1 MSGAI
6 RRHASVAVM
15 LAIAAVTVG
24 CTGTGPASRLT
35 VLTSVQQVRALSP
48 KAGESAYP
56 VRLRGT
62 VTYYHAGSRTLVVQ
76 AGDDAVRVDMGKTS
90 LVLGPGREI
99 EVAGATAAGAS
110 SALVL
115 ATAVSDLGAGVVPA
129 AARVGRRELGS
140 TEYAYRRVSVDGI
153 VRSSVREND
162 GRVTLNIAAADG
174 TFQAKVIAPSG
185 ASFSDELV
193 DARVSVV
200 GVAQPVFDVNETA
213 VRRQIL
219 VFQPADVSVTEPRA
233 SDPFSAPV
241 RSVAALR
248 DDPSESVTSHRV
260 HAQGVMTPQAD
271 GTLSLQ
277 DSSGA
282 VTVTRPE
289 GMDIQPDQRLDVLGF
304 AVRTSSGV
312 RLEDAVVRPITA
324 EAGTIAIVVTAR
336 GTAGR
341 PLPVLGT
348 VRQIRALPPVEARR
362 GYPVRVRGVITATLA
377 TTAAFVQDSTGGIY
391 TVLDAG
397 PLHTGDL
404 VEVVGRTGAGDFAP
418 VIDKATARVIGPASL
433 PEPARAPLPEL
444 TSGGYDSQ
452 WIEAEGVV
460 QAVTPMGTSA
470 RLSIVSGLYS
480 FVGEVA
486 LAGSPLPVGLVDAR
500 VRLRGACA
508 SVFNERRQLL
518 GIRLVVPGTEYLTV
532 LEPAVDARALPVQP
546 VNSLMQFSVGRSAEH
561 RVRVRGIVTVG
572 RANGAVYIKDGTGG
586 LVVYA
591 AGDAVLAPGDR
602 VNVVGFPA
610 AGDYLPVLRNAQVER
625 YDTGPQ
631 PVPADVTTDEAMS
644 GNYHAQLVRLEAT
657 LLDQVANGAGRTLT
671 LQANRQTFNAFLE
684 GPPGLDSL
692 TAIRPGSVVHV
703 TGVCLVQAERSLND
717 SNFVTNQEFRLLL
730 RAAGDV
736 GVIRSAPWW
745 SVTRVLWVLGGLAVI
760 AVTAVAWVVVLRRRV
775 HEQTA
780 YIRRQLETEAA
791 LKAAA
796 QAANT
801 AKSEF
806 LANMSHEIRTPMN
819 GILGMTALTLDTD
832 LTAYQ
837 RRCLASVN
845 QAGRSLL
852 TILND
857 ILDFSKIES
866 RKLELESIPFHLADA
881 ISEVGSLVA
890 FEVDRKHLV
899 FTTTMA
905 PGVPADLIGDPVRL
919 KQIVTNL
926 LGNAVKFTASGTVA
940 VRVQEDT
947 PRVGTST
954 TLRFSVSDTGIGIPE
969 DRLDAVF
976 EAFSQAEGS
985 TTRNFGGTGLGLA
998 ISSRLV
1004 SLMGGRLW
1012 VESERGVGST
1022 FHFTVSFGVATP
1034 ASCGADAPGLS
1045 PAVVAG
1051 SHRNV
1056 RTLREAIP
1064 TAKRRRILVA
1074 EDNVVNQHVAVGL
1087 LTSRG
1092 HQVSLAENGREAIA
1106 ALADGGFDLVLM
1118 DVQMPEMDGFEATA
1132 AIRLAEQGS
1141 GRRIRIVAMTARA
1154 MTGDREKCLAAGM
1167 DGYLSKPIDP
1177 AMLFAAVE
1185 EAVPGGAGPIALAA
1199 PADGPVDRETLMT
1212 RVGGDEGLFRE
1223 IVELFL
1229 ADCPIRVAAIEA
1241 AVARRN
1247 PEEIRVAA
1255 HALKGSAG
1263 NLSAT
1268 RLTAAARVLEAL
1280 GAEGQ
1285 VEGTATALQD
1295 LRVEARVASD
1305 VLREWVPL
1313 AEAV

>member
-1 MSGAI
+1 MI
-6 RRHASVAVM
+6 RARWRRASVAM
-15 LAIAAVTVG
+15 MIGIAAVTAG
-24 CTGTGPASRLT
+24 CTGGGPASRLT
-35 VLTSVQQVRALSP
+35 LLTNLQQVRALSA

-56 VRLRGT
+56 VRFRGT
-62 VTYYHAGSRTLVVQ
+62 VTYYHAGTRTLVVQ
-76 AGDDAVRVDMGKTS
+76 AGDDAVFVDMGKTP
-90 LVLGPGREI
+90 LVLAPGREI
-99 EVAGATAAGAS
+99 EVEGATAAGAS

-115 ATAVSDLGAGVVPA
+115 ATAVTDLGASVVPA
-129 AARVGRRELGS
+129 AARVGRHELGS
-140 TEYAYRRVSVDGI
+140 PEFAYRRVGVDGI

-185 ASFSDELV
+185 ASFGDELV
-193 DARVSVV
+193 DAGVSVV
-200 GVAQPVFDVNETA
+200 GVAQPVFDVSETA

-219 VFQPADVSVTEPRA
+219 VFEPADVTVTEPRA
-233 SDPFSAPV
+233 TDPFSAPV

-248 DDPSESVTSHRV
+248 DDTDESPSRHRV

-271 GTLSLQ
+271 GTLSIQ
-277 DSSGA
+277 DSTGS
-282 VTVTRPE
+282 VPVTRQE

-304 AVRTSSGV
+304 AVRTSDGV
-312 RLEDAVVRPITA
+312 RLEDVVVRPITH
-324 EAGTIAIVVTAR
+324 EAATIAIEVKTP

-362 GYPVRVRGVITATLA
+362 GYPVRVRGVITATFS
-377 TTAAFVQDSTGGIY
+377 TTAAFVQDSTGGIF

-404 VEVVGRTGAGDFAP
+404 VDVVGRTGGGDFAP
-418 VIDKATARVIGPASL
+418 VINKATARAIGPASL
-433 PEPARAPLPEL
+433 PEPSRAPLAEL

-452 WIEAEGVV
+452 WVEAEGVV

-470 RLSIVSGLYS
+470 RLSIVAGLYS
-480 FVGEVA
+480 FVAEVA

-518 GIRLVVPGTEYLTV
+518 GIRLVVPGAKYLTV

-572 RANGAVYIKDGTGG
+572 RGNGTVYIKDATGG

-591 AGDAVLAPGDR
+591 DGDAVLAPGDR

-610 AGDYLPVLRNAQVER
+610 AGDYLPVLRNALVER

-644 GNYHAQLVRLEAT
+644 GNYHAQLVRMEAI
-657 LLDQVANGAGRTLT
+657 LLDEVANGAGRTLT

-684 GPPGLDSL
+684 GPPGVDSL

-703 TGVCLVQAERSLND
+703 TGVCLVKAERSLSD
-717 SNFVTNQEFRLLL
+717 SNFVSNQEFRLLL
-730 RAAGDV
+730 RTANDV

-760 AVTAVAWVVVLRRRV
+760 AVTAVAWGVVLRRRV

-780 YIRRQLETEAA
+780 YIQRQLETEAA

-832 LTAYQ
+832 LTEYQ

-866 RKLELESIPFHLADA
+866 RKLELESIPFRLADA
-881 ISEVGSLVA
+881 LAEVGSLVA
-890 FEVDRKHLV
+890 FEVVRKQLV
-899 FTTTMA
+899 FTTAIA
-905 PGVPADLIGDPVRL
+905 PGVPPDLIGDPIRL

-926 LGNAVKFTASGTVA
+926 LGNAVKFTASGSIA

-947 PRVGTST
+947 ARAGNST
-954 TLRFSVSDTGIGIPE
+954 TLHFSVSDTGIGIPE
-969 DRLDAVF
+969 DRLEAVF
-976 EAFSQAEGS
+976 EAFSQAEDS

-1022 FHFTVSFGVATP
+1022 FHFTVSFGLAAP
-1034 ASCGADAPGLS
+1034 AAFGTDAAGPR
-1045 PAVVAG
+1045 AVAG
-1051 SHRNV
+1051 TGDPYV
-1056 RTLREAIP
+1056 RTVREVIP
-1064 TAKRRRILVA
+1064 PAKRRRILVA

-1092 HQVSLAENGREAIA
+1092 HQVSLADNGREAIA
-1106 ALADGGFDLVLM
+1106 ALAAGIFDLVLM

-1132 AIRLAEQGS
+1132 AIRLAEQGT
-1141 GRRIRIVAMTARA
+1141 GRRLRIVAMTARA
-1154 MTGDREKCLAAGM
+1154 MTGDRDKCLAAGM

-1177 AMLFAAVE
+1177 ALLFAAVE
-1185 EAVPGGAGPIALAA
+1185 EAAPDGADPIALVAT
-1199 PADGPVDRETLMT
+1199 ADGPVDREALMM
-1212 RVGGDEGLFRE
+1212 RVAGDEGLFRE

-1285 VEGTATALQD
+1285 VEGTGTALHN
-1295 LRVEARVASD
+1295 LTVEARVVSD